1 MGIIKTA
8 VKRKVT
14 VLMAFICIVV
24 LGMVSFTGLGMD
36 LMPDMELPVALVM
49 TTYSGAGSEEVESMV
64 TKTIE
69 SAVASVEGLDT
80 ITSVSSTGSS
90 MVMVQYGWSADL
102 DVAMQDLREQVS
114 MIESYL
120 PDDAGTP
127 MVMKLNMNSMPVM
140 VMAASGST
148 SLSDLKETVDN
159 DIVPVLERQAG
170 VASVTVGGGYVETI
184 DVVVAPQ
191 TLENYSLSLN
201 SIVAAIASNNINMA
215 AGQVVD
221 GGKNLTVRL
230 IGKYEKLSDVENVDI
245 ALPTGGMVKLKDI
258 ASVKL
263 VQSMDSAN
271 VYQNGNPAVYFAI
284 SKQSDANT
292 VETAAN
298 VQQAIAELS
307 ASLPGDIHFEEA
319 YNQADMI
326 NDTID
331 NLVSSLL
338 QGVILSVIV
347 LFLFLRSIRSTI
359 IIAISI
365 PVSLIAT
372 FMLMGFADM
381 TFNML
386 TLGGMALGAG
396 MMIDSSIVIL
406 ENIQRLRTDGYS
418 AFDASVYGAKQ
429 MALAVISSTLTT
441 VAIFLPIAFTDGLA
455 SILFTDMAL
464 VISFALMAS
473 LITGLILVPM
483 LCSVLLHPEASYS
496 TEGGG
501 LKAKIGKAQ
510 NAFAD
515 GFDRIRERY
524 TKMLAYCM
532 HHRKRTVLVVCVL
545 FVISLGLVGIVGM
558 EFMPS
563 QASGAMTVSITLEDG
578 TAKAETQRYADRAQ
592 QIIVDTCGDDLENML
607 AVVGGSP
614 MSMTGGSA
622 ENTASMMLTMVSE
635 KERSKD
641 INDLADE
648 LRTNLGDIAG
658 AEISVSV
665 SDMMS
670 MSSSSSSSGA
680 TLNIYGDDLD
690 ILREISD
697 KVCAIMETMPAARE
711 VESSMEDALP
721 VLEVSINGNKASQLG
736 MTVPQV
742 AGAISTYVNGVTAS
756 QFTMED
762 GDEIDID
769 VMVPEE
775 YQDNLDVI
783 LNQRMMSP
791 SGAVYRLADVVTVTE
806 GLGPLSINR
815 TDQER
820 YVSVSC
826 SLVGQDLN
834 SFTAELEDKLDAELI
849 LPDGYRISNEG
860 SYQQMMES
868 FGSLGWAMLLGLLL
882 VYMIMASLYES
893 FSQPFIIF
901 FTLPTAFIG
910 AFVGLFI
917 TGRSLDVTGMIG
929 MLMLIGV
936 VINNGIVLVDSIND
950 FRRTEGMSIDDAIMK
965 AAPLRLRPVLMTALT
980 TILSMVPMAFFAS
993 DGGQMMAGL
1002 ATVVMFGLAFST
1014 FMTLLFV
1021 PVVYSL
1027 FDQFAAKMGRRKNEK
1042 AGGLRAVEEN

>member
-1 MGIIKTA
+1 MGIIATA

-14 VLMAFICIVV
+14 VLMAFLCIVV
-24 LGMVSFTGLGMD
+24 LGFVSFIGLGVD
-36 LMPDMELPVALVM
+36 LMPDMEMPIALVM

-64 TKTIE
+64 TKTVE

-80 ITSVSSTGSS
+80 IMSSSSTGSS
-90 MVMVQYGWSADL
+90 MVMVQFGWNTDL
-102 DVAMQDLREQVS
+102 DTAMQDLREQVS
-114 MIESYL
+114 MIEGYL

-127 MVMKLNMNSMPVM
+127 TVMKLNMNSMPVM
-140 VMAASGST
+140 VVAASGGS

-159 DIVPVLERQAG
+159 EIVPVLERQSG

-184 DVVVAPQ
+184 DVVVSPQ
-191 TLENYSLSLN
+191 MLENYGLSLN
-201 SIVAAIASNNINMA
+201 SIVSAISSNNANMA
-215 AGQVVD
+215 AGQVMD
-221 GGKNLTVRL
+221 GGKNMTVRL
-230 IGKYEKLSDVENVDI
+230 IGKYEKLSDVQNVDVS
-245 ALPTGGMVKLKDI
+245 LPSGGVVKLKDI
-258 ASVKL
+258 ATVNF
-263 VQSMDSAN
+263 VQSMDTAS

-298 VQQAIAELS
+298 VQAAMADLANDLNGIT
-307 ASLPGDIHFEEA
+307 FNEA
-319 YNQADMI
+319 YNSADTI
-326 NDTID
+326 NDTIA
-331 NLVSSLL
+331 NLVSSLM
-338 QGVILSVIV
+338 QGVVLAVIV
-347 LFLFLRSIRSTI
+347 LFLFLRSVRSTI

-386 TLGGMALGAG
+386 TLGGMSLGAG
-396 MMIDSSIVIL
+396 MMVDSSIVIL

-418 AFDASVYGAKQ
+418 PFEASVKGAKQ

-441 VAIFLPIAFTDGLA
+441 VAIFLPIGFSEGLT
-455 SILFTDMAL
+455 SVLFMDMAL

-473 LITGLILVPM
+473 LVTALILVPM

-501 LKAKIGKAQ
+501 IKAKIGKAQ

-515 GFDRIRERY
+515 GFQKMQDTY
-524 TKMLAYCM
+524 AKMLRYCM
-532 HHRKRTVLVVCVL
+532 SHRKRTVLVVAVM
-545 FVISLGLVGIVGM
+545 FVVSLGLVGIVGM

-563 QASGAMTVSITLEDG
+563 QDSGSMTVSITLEDG
-578 TAKAETQRYADRAQ
+578 TAKEETQKYADRAFN
-592 QIIVDTCGDDLENML
+592 IINETCGSDLENLLM
-607 AVVGGSP
+607 VVGGSP
-614 MSMTGGSA
+614 MSMTGGSE
-622 ENTASMMLTMVSE
+622 ENTASMMLKMVSE
-635 KERSKD
+635 KERKHD

-648 LRTNLGDIAG
+648 LRTKLGDIAG

-665 SDMMS
+665 SSMMS

-680 TLNIYGDDLD
+680 TINIYGDDLD
-690 ILREISD
+690 VLRSLSD
-697 KVCAIMETMPAARE
+697 KVCAIMESMPAARE

-721 VLEVSINGNKASQLG
+721 VLEVRINANKASSLG

-742 AGAISTYVNGVTAS
+742 ASAISGYVNGVTAS
-756 QFTMED
+756 QFTMDD
-762 GDEIDID
+762 GDEIDIE
-769 VMVPEE
+769 VKVPEA
-775 YQDNLDVI
+775 YQDDLSLI
-783 LNQRMMSP
+783 LNQRMVAANGM
-791 SGAVYRLADVVTVTE
+791 VYRLGDVVTVTE
-806 GLGPLSINR
+806 GLGPLSISR
-815 TDQER
+815 EDQER

-826 SLVGQDLN
+826 TLVGQDLS
-834 SFTAELEDKLDAELI
+834 SFTSELDEKIESELV
-849 LPDGYRISNEG
+849 LPEGYRISNEG

-868 FGSLGWAMLLGLLL
+868 FAGLGLAMLLGLLL
-882 VYMIMASLYES
+882 IYMIMASLYES

-910 AFVGLFI
+910 AFFGLFI

-950 FRRTEGMSIDDAIMK
+950 FRRSEGMTMREAIMH

-980 TILSMVPMAFFAS
+980 TILSMLPMAFFGA

-1027 FDQFAAKMGRRKNEK
+1027 FDDFVAMLGRRKDNSSN
-1042 AGGLRAVEEN
+1042 GLHATKEA

>member
-1 MGIIKTA
+1 MGIIATA

-14 VLMAFICIVV
+14 VLMAFLCIVV
-24 LGMVSFTGLGMD
+24 LGLVSFMGLGVD
-36 LMPDMELPVALVM
+36 LMPDMEMPIALVM

-64 TKTIE
+64 TETIE

-80 ITSVSSTGSS
+80 IMSSSSTGSS
-90 MVMVQYGWSADL
+90 MVMVQFGWNTDL
-102 DVAMQDLREQVS
+102 DTAIQDLREQVS
-114 MIESYL
+114 MIEGYL

-127 MVMKLNMNSMPVM
+127 TVMKLNMNSMPVL
-140 VMAASGST
+140 VVAASGGS

-159 DIVPVLERQAG
+159 DIVPVLERQNG

-184 DVVVAPQ
+184 DVVVSPQ
-191 TLENYSLSLN
+191 MLENYGLSLN
-201 SIVAAIASNNINMA
+201 SIVSAIASNNVNMA

-221 GGKNLTVRL
+221 GGKNMTVRL
-230 IGKYEKLSDVENVDI
+230 IGKYEKLSDVQNVDI
-245 ALPTGGMVKLKDI
+245 SLPTGGMIKLKDI
-258 ASVKL
+258 ATVNF
-263 VQSMDSAN
+263 VQSMDTAS
-271 VYQNGNPAVYFAI
+271 VYQNGEPAVYFAI

-298 VQQAIAELS
+298 VEKAMEELT
-307 ASLPGDIHFEEA
+307 ASLNGITFNEA
-319 YNQADMI
+319 YNSADNI

-331 NLVSSLL
+331 NLVTSLL

-347 LFLFLRSIRSTI
+347 LFLFLRSVRSTI

-365 PVSLIAT
+365 PVSLIST

-396 MMIDSSIVIL
+396 MMVDSSIVIL

-418 AFDASVYGAKQ
+418 PFEASVKGAKQ

-441 VAIFLPIAFTDGLA
+441 IAIFLPIGFAEGLT
-455 SILFTDMAL
+455 SVLFMDMAL
-464 VISFALMAS
+464 VICFALLAS

-483 LCSVLLHPEASYS
+483 LCSILLHPEASYS

-515 GFDRIRERY
+515 GFDKVRDVY
-524 TKMLAYCM
+524 AKMLHYCM
-532 HHRKRTVLVVCVL
+532 NHRKRTVLVVAVMFVL
-545 FVISLGLVGIVGM
+545 SLGLVSIVGM

-563 QASGAMTVSITLEDG
+563 QDSGSMTVSITLEDG
-578 TAKAETQRYADRAQ
+578 TAKETTQKYADRAYD
-592 QIIVDTCGDDLENML
+592 IIAETCGSDLENLLM
-607 AVVGGSP
+607 VVGGSP
-614 MSMTGGSA
+614 MSMTGGSE
-622 ENTASMMLTMVSE
+622 ENTASMMLKMVSE
-635 KERSKD
+635 KERQHD

-648 LRTNLGDIAG
+648 LRTRLGDIAG
-658 AEISVSV
+658 AEISVSI
-665 SDMMS
+665 SSMMS
-670 MSSSSSSSGA
+670 MSSTSSSSGA
-680 TLNIYGDDLD
+680 TVNIYGDDLD
-690 ILREISD
+690 VLRELSD
-697 KVCAIMETMPAARE
+697 KLCAIMETMPAARE
-711 VESSMEDALP
+711 VESSMDDALP
-721 VLEVSINGNKASQLG
+721 VLEVRINGNKASSLG

-742 AGAISTYVNGVTAS
+742 ASAISGYVNGVTAS
-756 QFTMED
+756 QFTMDD

-769 VMVPEE
+769 VKVPEA
-775 YQDNLDVI
+775 YQDDLNLI
-783 LNQRMMSP
+783 LNQRMVSP
-791 SGAVYRLADVVTVTE
+791 SGAVYRLSDVVTVTD
-806 GLGPLSINR
+806 GLGPLSISR
-815 TDQER
+815 EDQER

-826 SLVGQDLN
+826 TLVDQDLN
-834 SFTAELEDKLDAELI
+834 TFTSELEDRMDAELM
-849 LPDGYRISNEG
+849 LPEGYRVSNEG

-868 FGSLGWAMLLGLLL
+868 FAGLGAAMVLGLMLI
-882 VYMIMASLYES
+882 YMIMASLYES

-910 AFVGLFI
+910 AFLGLFI

-936 VINNGIVLVDSIND
+936 VTNNGIVLVDSIND
-950 FRRTEGMSIDDAIMK
+950 FRRSEGLTMREAILR

-980 TILSMVPMAFFAS
+980 TILSMVPMAFFGS

-1002 ATVVMFGLAFST
+1002 ATVVLFGLTCST
-1014 FMTLLFV
+1014 FITLLFV
-1021 PVVYSL
+1021 PVIYSL
-1027 FDQFAAKMGRRKNEK
+1027 FDDLAALVTRRNKK
-1042 AGGLRAVEEN
+1042 AVAKEAEA